1 MGQTLSE
8 PVTDKYT
15 TDGKD
20 HRVMYAAS
28 AMQGW
33 RISKYPNAL
42 HLCIHSLLSAL
53 SLVGM
58 EDAHTTIPEYKDT
71 KTSFFA
77 VFDGHGGK

>member
-1 MGQTLSE
+1 VLF
-8 PVTDKYT
+8 
-15 TDGKD
+15 
-20 HRVMYAAS
+20 
-28 AMQGW
+28 
-33 RISKYPNAL
+33 
-42 HLCIHSLLSAL
+42 L